1 MLRELPHV
9 GTPGA
14 RPHRLCRGCTVDTLT
29 SLFKLYSHSIGLPL
43 AVSDGME
50 SQLNVRTL
58 FSTSKAQRK
67 ELDAIPDSGSALYQ
81 ENLQAA
87 IATLEECRRIADRIS
102 MFSDN
107 ESEDDI
113 PTGDLQYPII
123 RAKLREGMADSHP
136 DIF

>member
-1 MLRELPHV
+1 M
-9 GTPGA
+9 
-14 RPHRLCRGCTVDTLT
+14 
-29 SLFKLYSHSIGLPL
+29 FSHLIGLPL
-43 AVSDGME
+43 AVSDEME

-58 FSTSKAQRK
+58 FATSQTQRK

-102 MFSDN
+102 MFSGN

-113 PTGDLQYPII
+113 PTGDLQY
-123 RAKLREGMADSHP
+123 SST
-136 DIF
+136 

>member
-1 MLRELPHV
+1 MVRELPH
-9 GTPGA
+9 PGA
-14 RPHRLCRGCTVDTLT
+14 RAHHLLAGCTANTANTLT
-29 SLFKLYSHSIGLPL
+29 YLFKSYSHSWPTI
-43 AVSDGME
+43 AVSDEME

-67 ELDAIPDSGSALYQ
+67 ELDVIPDSGSALYQ

-123 RAKLREGMADSHP
+123 RAKLRESMADSHP

>member
-1 MLRELPHV
+1 MVRELPH
-9 GTPGA
+9 PGA
-14 RPHRLCRGCTVDTLT
+14 RAHRLCRGCTVDTLT
-29 SLFKLYSHSIGLPL
+29 YLFKLYSHSIGLPL
-43 AVSDGME
+43 AVSDEME

-87 IATLEECRRIADRIS
+87 IATLEQCRRIADRIS

-123 RAKLREGMADSHP
+123 RAKLRESMADSHP